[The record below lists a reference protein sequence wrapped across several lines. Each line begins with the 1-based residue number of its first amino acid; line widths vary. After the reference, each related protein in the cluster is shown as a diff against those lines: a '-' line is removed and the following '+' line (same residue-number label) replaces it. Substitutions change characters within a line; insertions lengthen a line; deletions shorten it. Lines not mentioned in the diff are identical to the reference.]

1 MKLKAKA
8 KRAGLN
14 ESEARDLKL
23 LARALGIRIRSV
35 EVIPAEKQAEP
46 KGGRFSTMTSKPV
59 KYAYTLHNPRS
70 VPNGTI
76 DGVVDMLP
84 DISSE
89 TWEACFDTVEA
100 AVEDARLVWRD
111 NHGYYPTPG
120 EYVAVAPYT
129 PWDPDVGEHWLLDDL
144 CSAAYEA
151 ADDAADD
158 WVEELGK
165 VTREDL
171 QELHSGLRS
180 VLREWLKK
188 HDLEPQ
194 FGTVDTAKA
203 TYCPLWEGAGA

>member
-1 MKLKAKA
+1 
-8 KRAGLN
+8 
-14 ESEARDLKL
+14 
-23 LARALGIRIRSV
+23 
-35 EVIPAEKQAEP
+35 
-46 KGGRFSTMTSKPV
+46 MTSKPV

-70 VPNGTI
+70 VLNGTT

-129 PWDPDVGEHWLLDDL
+129 PWDPDAGEHWLLDDL

-171 QELHSGLRS
+171 QELHSGLQS

-188 HDLEPQ
+188 HDLEPH
-194 FGTVDTAKA
+194 FGTIDTAKA

>member
-1 MKLKAKA
+1 
-8 KRAGLN
+8 
-14 ESEARDLKL
+14 
-23 LARALGIRIRSV
+23 
-35 EVIPAEKQAEP
+35 
-46 KGGRFSTMTSKPV
+46 MTSKPV

-70 VPNGTI
+70 VPNGTY

-171 QELHSGLRS
+171 QELHSGLQA

-188 HDLEPQ
+188 HDLEPH

>member
-1 MKLKAKA
+1 
-8 KRAGLN
+8 
-14 ESEARDLKL
+14 
-23 LARALGIRIRSV
+23 
-35 EVIPAEKQAEP
+35 
-46 KGGRFSTMTSKPV
+46 MTSKPV

-70 VPNGTI
+70 VPNGTL

-89 TWEACFDTVEA
+89 TWEVGFESVEA

-120 EYVAVAPYT
+120 EYVAVAPYAE
-129 PWDPDVGEHWLLDDL
+129 WEPDVDMEALINDL
-144 CSAAYEA
+144 CSDAYEETEC
-151 ADDAADD
+151 DAVDE
-158 WVEELGK
+158 WVEELGRA
-165 VTREDL
+165 TREDL
-171 QELHSGLRS
+171 RELHRGLQA

-188 HDLEPQ
+188 HDLEPH

>member
-1 MKLKAKA
+1 
-8 KRAGLN
+8 
-14 ESEARDLKL
+14 
-23 LARALGIRIRSV
+23 
-35 EVIPAEKQAEP
+35 
-46 KGGRFSTMTSKPV
+46 MTSKPV
-59 KYAYTLHNPRS
+59 KYAYTLHNLRS
-70 VPNGTI
+70 VPNGTY

-111 NHGYYPTPG
+111 DHGYYPTPG

-144 CSAAYEA
+144 CSSAYET

-171 QELHSGLRS
+171 QELHSGLQA

-188 HDLEPQ
+188 HDLEPH

>member
-1 MKLKAKA
+1 
-8 KRAGLN
+8 
-14 ESEARDLKL
+14 
-23 LARALGIRIRSV
+23 
-35 EVIPAEKQAEP
+35 
-46 KGGRFSTMTSKPV
+46 MTSKPV

-70 VPNGTI
+70 VPNGTT
-76 DGVVDMLP
+76 DGVVDILP

-89 TWEACFDTVEA
+89 TWEAYFDTVEA

-129 PWDPDVGEHWLLDDL
+129 EWEPSIDEGSLVHGICFD
-144 CSAAYEA
+144 AYENA
-151 ADDAADD
+151 GEDAVDG
-158 WVEELGK
+158 WVENLGK

-171 QELHSGLRS
+171 QELHSGLQA

-188 HDLEPQ
+188 HDLEPH

-203 TYCPLWEGAGA
+203 TYCPLWEGAGI

>member
-1 MKLKAKA
+1 
-8 KRAGLN
+8 
-14 ESEARDLKL
+14 
-23 LARALGIRIRSV
+23 
-35 EVIPAEKQAEP
+35 
-46 KGGRFSTMTSKPV
+46 
-59 KYAYTLHNPRS
+59 
-70 VPNGTI
+70 
-76 DGVVDMLP
+76 MLP

-89 TWEACFDTVEA
+89 TWEVGFDSPEA
-100 AVEDARLVWRD
+100 SVEDARLVWRD

-129 PWDPDVGEHWLLDDL
+129 PWDPDVDEYWILYDL

-158 WVEELGK
+158 LSEELGET
-165 VTREDL
+165 TREDL
-171 QELHSGLRS
+171 QDLHSGLQA

-188 HDLEPQ
+188 HDLEPH

>member
-1 MKLKAKA
+1 
-8 KRAGLN
+8 
-14 ESEARDLKL
+14 
-23 LARALGIRIRSV
+23 
-35 EVIPAEKQAEP
+35 
-46 KGGRFSTMTSKPV
+46 MTSQPV

-89 TWEACFDTVEA
+89 TWEVGFDSPEA
-100 AVEDARLVWRD
+100 SVEDARLVWRD

-129 PWDPDVGEHWLLDDL
+129 PWDPDVDEYWILYDL

-158 WVEELGK
+158 LSE
-165 VTREDL
+165 
-171 QELHSGLRS
+171 
-180 VLREWLKK
+180 
-188 HDLEPQ
+188 
-194 FGTVDTAKA
+194 
-203 TYCPLWEGAGA
+203 

>member
-1 MKLKAKA
+1 
-8 KRAGLN
+8 
-14 ESEARDLKL
+14 
-23 LARALGIRIRSV
+23 
-35 EVIPAEKQAEP
+35 
-46 KGGRFSTMTSKPV
+46 MTSKSV

-89 TWEACFDTVEA
+89 TWEACFDAVEA

-129 PWDPDVGEHWLLDDL
+129 PWDPDVGEHWFLDDL

-151 ADDAADD
+151 TDDAADD

-171 QELHSGLRS
+171 QELHSGLQA

-188 HDLEPQ
+188 HDLEPH